1 MADGSTRMMP
11 RAQAASTLGGQA
23 MMPSGVQQSG
33 QIQQQGFGS
42 PSGSPYAL
50 TQGFGV
56 SQSPGDKTYQ
66 EDTAKA
72 AADQYKQI
80 QTAGFTAPTKIA
92 KYQQLGALLDD
103 FNGSKLTPMGMELA
117 QFAKSL
123 GLNVDPKLPN
133 KEASIALTNELAL
146 AMRNPANGEGMP
158 GNFSD
163 ADREFVVKS
172 VPNLM
177 QTAQGRRQLIDMQI
191 QILQRQA
198 DTAAM
203 ARKWV
208 QRYGRIDAVNPVT
221 GKSFFDNLQDWATRN
236 PLFAQPEQ

>member
-1 MADGSTRMMP
+1 
-11 RAQAASTLGGQA
+11 
-23 MMPSGVQQSG
+23 
-33 QIQQQGFGS
+33 
-42 PSGSPYAL
+42 
-50 TQGFGV
+50 
-56 SQSPGDKTYQ
+56 
-66 EDTAKA
+66 
-72 AADQYKQI
+72 
-80 QTAGFTAPTKIA
+80 
-92 KYQQLGALLDD
+92 
-103 FNGSKLTPMGMELA
+103 
-117 QFAKSL
+117 
-123 GLNVDPKLPN
+123 
-133 KEASIALTNELAL
+133 
-146 AMRNPANGEGMP
+146 MP